1 MKLTE
6 FESYKLLKKYNI
18 ATPKHFLAKNKVSAQ
33 RFAKKIKYPVVMK
46 LMSEDILHKTEAKGV
61 VLNVADM
68 NTLEEQYNNIIA
80 NANEFWLSTGNISKP
95 KIDGILIE
103 ETICGIEVIIGGQTD
118 AQFGKTIMFGLGG
131 IFVEAFNDVSFRL
144 VPLQEK
150 DIEDM
155 IGELKSKKILDNYRN
170 IKINRKKLIDIILN
184 VSKMFESE
192 NIIEFD
198 LNPVFLNEKQA
209 VVCDARIMLRE

>member
-18 ATPKHFLAKNKVSAQ
+18 ITPKHFLAKDIVCAQ

-46 LMSEDILHKTEAKGV
+46 LMSEDILHKTEANGV
-61 VLNVADM
+61 VMNITDM
-68 NTLEEQYNNIIA
+68 KNLEEEYKKIVI
-80 NANEFWLSTGNISKP
+80 NANKFWHSKGNKNNP

-103 ETICGIEVIIGGQTD
+103 ETIEGIELILGGKID
-118 AQFGKTIMFGLGG
+118 AQFGKTMMFGMGG
-131 IFVEAFNDVSFRL
+131 IFVEILNEISFRL
-144 VPLQEK
+144 VPLEIK

-155 IGELKSKKILDNYRN
+155 INELKLKKILDNFRN
-170 IKINRKKLIDIILN
+170 IKTNKEKLIELILN

-192 NIIEFD
+192 DISEFD
-198 LNPVFLNEKQA
+198 LNPVFLNEKEA
-209 VVCDARIMLRE
+209 VVCDARIML

>member
-18 ATPKHFLAKNKVSAQ
+18 DTPKHFLAKDKVSAQ

-61 VLNVADM
+61 VINVTNM
-68 NTLEEQYNNIIA
+68 KMLEEQYNNIIT
-80 NANEFWLSTGNISKP
+80 NANEYWLSIGNKAKP

-131 IFVEAFNDVSFRL
+131 IFVEAFKDVSFRL
-144 VPLQEK
+144 VPLREK

-155 IGELKSKKILDNYRN
+155 ISELKSKKILDNYRN
-170 IKINRKKLIDIILN
+170 IKTNRKKLINLILN

-192 NIIEFD
+192 NITEFD
-198 LNPVFLNEKQA
+198 LNPVFLNEKQV
-209 VVCDARIMLRE
+209 VVCDARIILQE